1 MINDLL
7 DESHPLMMTMK
18 GPVPAKDGILDEDTL
33 EENKDK
39 LFKFVTAH
47 LKKEFLEVKKGFPKK
62 GIAELDLS
70 IDMVVMKGE
79 DFRRLR
85 KLLENE

>member
-7 DESHPLMMTMK
+7 DEGYQVNLTMK
-18 GPVPAKDGILDEDTL
+18 GPVPAKDGLLNENTL

-39 LFKFVTAH
+39 LFKFVTDY

-62 GIAELDLS
+62 GIAEVDLS